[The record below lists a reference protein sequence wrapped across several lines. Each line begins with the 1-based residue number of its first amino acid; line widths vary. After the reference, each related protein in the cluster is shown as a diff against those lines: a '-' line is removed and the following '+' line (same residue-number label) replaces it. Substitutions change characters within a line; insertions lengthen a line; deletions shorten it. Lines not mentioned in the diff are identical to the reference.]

1 MSRPLRVEF
10 PGAVYHVTGRGD
22 RREPIYRDD
31 EDRIVQLD
39 IIGVAMDRFDA
50 EVLAYC
56 QMGNHYHLVL
66 HTRQPNLSRLMRHIN
81 GVYTQAFNR
90 RHGLAGHL
98 FQGRFKAILVDRD
111 AYLLALCRY
120 VERNPVAA
128 GLVDAAQD
136 WPWSSYRAHV
146 RSAATPPWLDS
157 DGLHGYVL
165 GRPIASP
172 RDRQR
177 AAQRYTALVA
187 DMQRGEASIWTEGLR
202 RQVFLGDD
210 EFVSRMQVL
219 AGTQQRASVE
229 VPKAQRKR
237 PRTLQH
243 CLNENADRAHAL
255 RLAYR
260 ECGITMSSMARELGL
275 SVSRVSRLIAAAER
289 SLDEKGKTC
298 PRVCSRLLTLD
309 EKGKT

>member
-1 MSRPLRVEF
+1 
-10 PGAVYHVTGRGD
+10 
-22 RREPIYRDD
+22 
-31 EDRIVQLD
+31 
-39 IIGVAMDRFDA
+39 
-50 EVLAYC
+50 
-56 QMGNHYHLVL
+56 
-66 HTRQPNLSRLMRHIN
+66 MRHVN

-90 RHGLAGHL
+90 RHRIAGRL

-146 RSAATPPWLDS
+146 GAAPTPPWLDS
-157 DGLHGYVL
+157 EGLHGYVL
-165 GRPIASP
+165 GRPIAST

-177 AAQRYTALVA
+177 AAQRYAALVA
-187 DMQRGEASIWTEGLR
+187 EMQRAEPSIWTEGLR

-219 AGTQQRASVE
+219 TGTRQRACVE
-229 VPKAQRKR
+229 VPRAQRKR

-243 CLNENADRAHAL
+243 CLDENADRAQAL
-255 RLAYR
+255 RLSYR

-289 SLDEKGKTC
+289 SLDEKGKA
-298 PRVCSRLLTLD
+298 
-309 EKGKT
+309 